1 MISKKRKL
9 ELLISIKHFFI
20 KEQRYAIACLIRD
33 EEREIGIDNSVKY
46 IEAGH
51 QGTKRPP
58 IQLNSF
64 SEVEYICSIINKY
77 RKSIGEEKADFSLEI
92 FALKSLIR
100 SLKIGD
106 IGIW

>member
-20 KEQRYAIACLIRD
+20 KEQRYVIACLIRD

-51 QGTKRPP
+51 QEGPQFNLIVPQR
-58 IQLNSF
+58 LN
-64 SEVEYICSIINKY
+64 
-77 RKSIGEEKADFSLEI
+77 I
-92 FALKSLIR
+92 FVQ
-100 SLKIGD
+100 
-106 IGIW
+106 